1 VEACDRHTV
10 KNNMAIVRVVLVQPE
25 SPGNIGAS
33 ARAIANTGLDG
44 LDLVAPGDWRT
55 VEAWRMAWR
64 AEDILEQAR
73 VFDSLERAITNA
85 QYTAAF
91 VGRSGMR
98 VEPITVRDMAREIAG
113 LGGET
118 EVRLVFGCESK
129 GLSEKQLL
137 CCHRRVRI
145 PSHSNQP
152 SLNLAQAVMVAGYE
166 ILTTAVS
173 PLSPPRELED
183 AGKVEQ
189 ALRSLREAMLEI
201 GFLPVENP
209 EARFAEWR
217 ELFGRAGLS
226 PREVKLILGLARRL
240 KGAIR
245 AARRASG
252 NDSGD

>member
-1 VEACDRHTV
+1 
-10 KNNMAIVRVVLVQPE
+10 MAVVRVVLVQPE

-33 ARAIANTGLDG
+33 ARAIANTGLAG
-44 LDLVAPGDWRT
+44 LDLVAPCDWRR

-64 AEDILEQAR
+64 AEDILEQAH
-73 VFDSLERAITNA
+73 VFDSLEEAVAGA
-85 QYTAAF
+85 QYTAGFA
-91 VGRSGMR
+91 GRTGMR
-98 VEPITVRDMAREIAG
+98 VEPITVRDMAREIAA

-118 EVRLVFGCESK
+118 RVCLVFGCESK
-129 GLSEKQLL
+129 GLSERQLL
-137 CCHRRVRI
+137 SCHRRVSI

-152 SLNLAQAVMVAGYE
+152 SLNLAQAVLVAGYE
-166 ILTTAVS
+166 ILTTTVS

-183 AGKVEQ
+183 AGEVER

-201 GFLPVENP
+201 SFLPVENP

-226 PREVKLILGLARRL
+226 PREVKLVLGLARRL

-245 AARRASG
+245 AARRAAGGGTSKAHG
-252 NDSGD
+252 PPPDE